1 MLPPNQQTQ
10 STPKTTPNP
19 FSSEKSSESRP
30 EGSTHVLPDKMQQEE
45 EENTCTTVTVATGIE
60 SSCSSGR
67 ERLKRH
73 RIEVAGRVWIP
84 DMWGQEAFLKD
95 WIDCG
100 AFDASLVNSS
110 IMSARAALVEQG
122 RALNSTTQ
130 TVVNY

>member
-10 STPKTTPNP
+10 STPKTAD
-19 FSSEKSSESRP
+19 KSSESRP
-30 EGSTHVLPDKMQQEE
+30 EGSTHVLPNKMQQQEE
-45 EENTCTTVTVATGIE
+45 EEEKRNTCTTVTVATGIE

-67 ERLKRH
+67 EMLKRH
-73 RIEVAGRVWIP
+73 RVEVAGRVWIP

-122 RALNSTTQ
+122 RTLNSTTP